1 MKRPRKVLIKQSIL
15 WQLVF
20 VGMVV
25 AAVSIGLHNAL
36 LNLEVRGISR
46 GFDFLHVT
54 AGFEVVQSLIY
65 FGEGSTYLRAFLV
78 GLLNTVYVSL
88 LAIVGSLLLGFLVGF
103 ARFFT
108 HPLSRGLA
116 KVWIGGIRNI
126 PLLLQIFF
134 IYFAVLQSLPEP
146 RQSLEFGNL
155 VFLNNRGVFIP
166 WVVNGEW
173 VRPVLEGFDF
183 VGGKVIIPE
192 LIALALGLTFY
203 TSAFIGELVYASLKS
218 VDKGLWEAS
227 RSLGLS
233 SFQALRL
240 VILPESLKVLL
251 PPLTNQ
257 FLNVF
262 KNSSLAAAIGYP
274 DLVAVFAGTVL
285 NQTGQAMEVISITM
299 MVYLLISLLISM
311 GMNYFNLRL
320 GRVRR
325 HG

>member
-1 MKRPRKVLIKQSIL
+1 MKRPRKVLIPKSIL

-25 AAVSIGLHNAL
+25 AAASFGLHNAL
-36 LNLEVRGISR
+36 ANLEARGISR
-46 GFDFLHVT
+46 GFDFLNVA
-54 AGFEVVQSLIY
+54 AGFEVVQALIS

-78 GLLNTVYVSL
+78 GLLNTIYVSV
-88 LAIVGSLLLGFLVGF
+88 LAIAGSLILGFLVGF
-103 ARFFT
+103 ARFFA

-116 KVWIGGIRNI
+116 KMWIGGIRNI

-134 IYFAVLQSLPEP
+134 VYFAVLQSLPEP
-146 RQSLEFGNL
+146 RESLQVGNL
-155 VFLNNRGVFIP
+155 IFLNNRGVFFP
-166 WVVNGEW
+166 WIVKGEW
-173 VRPVLEGFDF
+173 VLPVLEGFDF
-183 VGGKVIIPE
+183 VGGNVVIPE
-192 LIALALGLTFY
+192 LIALALGLTCY

-233 SFQALRL
+233 NFQALRL

-299 MVYLLISLLISM
+299 MVYLLISLLISIA
-311 GMNYFNLRL
+311 MNFFNSRL
-320 GRVRR
+320 ARVRR
-325 HG
+325 HV

>member
-1 MKRPRKVLIKQSIL
+1 MKRPRNVLIKQSIL

-20 VGMVV
+20 VGIVL
-25 AAVSIGLHNAL
+25 AAASFGLHNAL
-36 LNLEVRGISR
+36 ANLEARGISR
-46 GFDFLHVT
+46 GFDFLNVT
-54 AGFEVVQSLIY
+54 AGFEVVQTLIS
-65 FGEGSTYLRAFLV
+65 FGEGSTYLRAFFV
-78 GLLNTVYVSL
+78 GLLNTVYVSV
-88 LAIVGSLLLGFLVGF
+88 LAIIGSLILGFLVGF
-103 ARFFT
+103 ARFFA

-116 KVWIGGIRNI
+116 KMWIGGIRNI

-146 RQSLEFGNL
+146 RDSFQFGNL
-155 VFLNNRGVFIP
+155 IFVNNRGVFFP
-166 WVVNGEW
+166 WIVDGEW
-173 VRPVLEGFDF
+173 VRPVLEGFNF
-183 VGGKVIIPE
+183 VGGTVVIPE
-192 LIALALGLTFY
+192 LIALALGLTCY

-233 SFQALRL
+233 NFQALRL

-299 MVYLLISLLISM
+299 MVYLLISLLISIT
-311 GMNYFNLRL
+311 MNFFNSRL
-320 GRVRR
+320 ARVRR
-325 HG
+325 HV

>member
-1 MKRPRKVLIKQSIL
+1 MKRPRKVHIKQSIL

-20 VGMVV
+20 VGMVI
-25 AAVSIGLHNAL
+25 AAASYGLHNAL
-36 LNLEVRGISR
+36 VNLEARGISR
-46 GFDFLHVT
+46 GFEFLKVT
-54 AGFEVVQSLIY
+54 AGFEVVQALIS

-78 GLLNTVYVSL
+78 GLLNTVYVSV
-88 LAIVGSLLLGFLVGF
+88 LAIVGSLILGFLVGF
-103 ARFFT
+103 ARFFA

-116 KVWIGGIRNI
+116 KMWIGGIRNI

-146 RQSLEFGNL
+146 RDSLQFGNL
-155 VFLNNRGVFIP
+155 IFLNNRGVFFP
-166 WVVNGEW
+166 WIVNGEW

-183 VGGKVIIPE
+183 VGGNVVIPE
-192 LIALALGLTFY
+192 LIALALGLTCY
-203 TSAFIGELVYASLKS
+203 TSAFVGELVYASLKS

-233 SFQALRL
+233 HFQALRL
-240 VILPESLKVLL
+240 VILPESLKVLI

-299 MVYLLISLLISM
+299 MVYLLISLLISIA
-311 GMNYFNLRL
+311 MNYFNSRL
-320 GRVRR
+320 ARVRR
-325 HG
+325 HV